1 MVSSACKN
9 CCLRYFPST
18 SLWRHNYCCWRSNNQ
33 EGRIDIPR
41 SRFNYCCW
49 RYNNQEGRVDILL
62 HSLITAVGDP
72 IIKRGESISH
82 GLTLFL
88 MLHVP
93 IQYLKFKCHGFQMSY
108 VMVFLRFWDERWLFH
123 FVNIGGILF
132 QHFFSLLLYYCMT
145 VSCEGP
151 DAISND

>member
-1 MVSSACKN
+1 MTKEIHSLYYMTNLHHCPMFMQRRNVAWWAQSWMVSSACKN

-33 EGRIDIPR
+33 EGRVDIPLHGLITAVGG
-41 SRFNYCCW
+41 S
-49 RYNNQEGRVDILL
+49 NNQEGRVDIPL
-62 HSLITAVGDP
+62 HDLITAVGDP

-108 VMVFLRFWDERWLFH
+108 VMVFLRF
-123 FVNIGGILF
+123 
-132 QHFFSLLLYYCMT
+132 
-145 VSCEGP
+145 
-151 DAISND
+151 